1 MGNSMNKKKYAQFL
15 NNVMFINIKTNKL
28 TKKKKRQA
36 DILKQ
41 NSRLSLALQRVSA
54 GVCL

>member
-28 TKKKKRQA
+28 TKKEKRQA

>member
-28 TKKKKRQA
+28 TKKQNKK
-36 DILKQ
+36 KT
-41 NSRLSLALQRVSA
+41 SRYSKTKL
-54 GVCL
+54 

>member
-28 TKKKKRQA
+28 TKKKK
-36 DILKQ
+36 DKQ
-41 NSRLSLALQRVSA
+41 IF
-54 GVCL
+54 